1 METLREEGWDNVTY
15 FLSDKLEH
23 KQGGQ
28 MSDCGKKTMSEKAEN
43 RTSGKCYW
51 TKKIE
56 RKCNHLG
63 GTALLTCSFLHRLS
77 ACYVPS

>member
-28 MSDCGKKTMSEKAEN
+28 MSDCGKKTECLKKL
-43 RTSGKCYW
+43 RTELLGNV
-51 TKKIE
+51 TGPKK
-56 RKCNHLG
+56 
-63 GTALLTCSFLHRLS
+63 
-77 ACYVPS
+77 